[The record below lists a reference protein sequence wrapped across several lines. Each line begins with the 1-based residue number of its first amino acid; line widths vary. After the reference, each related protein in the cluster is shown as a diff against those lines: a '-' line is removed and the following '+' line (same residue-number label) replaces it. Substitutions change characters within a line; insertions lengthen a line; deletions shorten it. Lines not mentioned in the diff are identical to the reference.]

1 MKNGETISRLQT
13 RFTHIVNHLL
23 SLGKMFEDEELN
35 IKILNCL
42 TRTWEPKI
50 TTIKESKNL
59 ATMTMEALFG
69 KLFAYEHELTQ
80 QSYAKESEKKRKGI
94 TLKVNSS
101 KEEYKDSSNSE
112 EDVENF
118 NLMVRKFG
126 KFLRK
131 SRDRKFSKS
140 PKKND
145 NNNYF
150 TCFKCGKQGYIKS
163 ECPIYL
169 RKYVGEM
176 KGKKDRNK
184 RKAYIAWKDIE
195 STTSDSS
202 YDEEIAN
209 ICLMEKSMNDASIN
223 EEIE

>member
-1 MKNGETISRLQT
+1 MI
-13 RFTHIVNHLL
+13 HLL
-23 SLGKMFEDEELN
+23 GIGKTFEDEELN
-35 IKILNCL
+35 IKILNFL

-101 KEEYKDSSNSE
+101 KEEYKDSSSSE

-126 KFLRK
+126 KFLKK
-131 SRDRKFSKS
+131 SKDKKFSKS
-140 PKKND
+140 SKIE
-145 NNNYF
+145 NNNNNNNF
-150 TCFKCGKQGYIKS
+150 TTFECG
-163 ECPIYL
+163 
-169 RKYVGEM
+169 
-176 KGKKDRNK
+176 
-184 RKAYIAWKDIE
+184 
-195 STTSDSS
+195 
-202 YDEEIAN
+202 
-209 ICLMEKSMNDASIN
+209 
-223 EEIE
+223 